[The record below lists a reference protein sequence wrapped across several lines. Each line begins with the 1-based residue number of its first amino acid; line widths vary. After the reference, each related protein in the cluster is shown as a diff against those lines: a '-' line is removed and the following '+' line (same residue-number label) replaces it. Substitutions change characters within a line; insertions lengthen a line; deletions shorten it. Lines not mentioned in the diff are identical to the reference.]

1 MAEKKKPNVALIVVL
16 SIAIIAIAIPTIGY
30 FYYWS
35 QYKAASSS
43 YTESPSFYNRT
54 TSSSSKL
61 TDIQKEML
69 EEIKLIEPIE
79 VHSESNSSY
88 NIFVGTLQNKSDK
101 THYFI
106 KVKGE
111 FKDDQGNTIDTDWT
125 YACGDEGLRP
135 GESTKFKLS
144 VDRDERITSINC
156 YTYDYR

>member
-1 MAEKKKPNVALIVVL
+1 MAEEKKPNVALIIVL
-16 SIAIIAIAIPTIGY
+16 TLAIVALAIPTIGY
-30 FYYWS
+30 FYLMS
-35 QYKAASSS
+35 QYSAVSSGHANTPS
-43 YTESPSFYNRT
+43 TYDDTE
-54 TSSSSKL
+54 SSSSKL

-111 FKDDQGNTIDTDWT
+111 FKDDQGNTIDTGWT
-125 YACGDEGLRP
+125 YACGDEGLGP

-156 YTYDYR
+156 YTYDYQ